1 MTKWTPEQ
9 EYAINKRDKNLL
21 VSAAAGSGKTAV
33 LVERIISLLIKDQVD
48 IDKILVVTFTK
59 AAAAEMRERI
69 SAVLTQEA
77 EKESENEDFLRK
89 QLNLLNKAS
98 ISTLHS
104 FCTQLL
110 RKNFFSLGLDPAFK
124 VADQADL
131 LLIKKEVMEEVLE
144 EAYSSDDPDFKL
156 LIDSYTENKGDEKIE
171 ELIFN
176 LYDFILSQ
184 PQPFKWL
191 EEKINNFQLSQEEIF
206 QSAWMKSIKKSV
218 LLDLDGASHL
228 LAHTIEIAQDPLGP
242 DAYLSALYSD
252 KELMENL
259 KKDVDLYFSGQ
270 PVQIAEKLDFK
281 KFTSIKKE
289 NVLDEDLQERVKK
302 YRDDYKKILNKLF
315 KEELFSREL
324 SSYSKDINDLY
335 HPLKSLYK
343 LTWEFHNLFQ
353 KKKLDKSLV
362 DFNDLEHF
370 SLQVLSNQ
378 ESALALQ
385 EEFSYIFVDEYQ
397 DSNPVQEKII
407 NSIRR
412 ERNLFLVGDVKQSIY
427 KFRLADPELFIEKY
441 KTYSKNPHDDEA
453 LNERIDLAKNFRT
466 RKEILQGINYIFTHL
481 MREEIGGLDY
491 KEDVWLWPGASYGDR
506 DDPEIELNIIN
517 KAESIA
523 ADDFDLELLDL
534 NDAETEAH
542 LIADRIKELLGS
554 PVYDAKKG
562 NFYPADWKDITVLFR
577 SVKNWSLVF
586 NDVFIKAGIP
596 VYADDNQGYF
606 DSLEIKIFL
615 SLLKVIDN
623 KKDDLSLLTLMRSP
637 IGNFTTEDLL
647 EIRKN
652 AADLTYHEAAEA
664 FQLNDSFPL
673 GQKLKEFYQKID
685 DWAQRAKFES
695 TEEFLW
701 SLMLETG
708 FYHYAGAMVKG
719 KERQANLKL
728 LLEKAASLEKRGQPG
743 LFNFIRFSDD
753 FQRARGDMGSAKTI
767 GENENV
773 VRLMTIHKSKGLEFP
788 IVILA
793 AAGKKFNKTDL
804 RGDFLFH
811 KDLGLGPVYVN
822 PQKRIKRESLPRLAL
837 KKEILL
843 ENMAEEMRVLYVAL
857 TRAKDRL
864 ILTATSKDLEKDQEK
879 WLRERS
885 SYEILKAASYL
896 DWLGLVLYSE
906 KGWHEAK
913 DWKVNIINKESI
925 QKEIIREEFNKLQF
939 KEFLEDFSDKLA
951 KYKDDDL
958 NDRFS
963 WAYPRPHL
971 SKIPSKITVSE
982 LNQMQEATM
991 AKMLYQIP
999 PLVKT
1004 PNFLEGKKSFT
1015 AAEKGLITH
1024 FFMQNCSFDSLAG
1037 IEDIKK
1043 EIKRMEEKE
1052 LLTQAEAQQLD
1063 PLIFLQFFNT
1073 ELGQRMIKSGEAK
1086 REVSFVY
1093 KSRAPQEVFIQ
1104 GVIDCYF
1111 PEDDQLVLLDYK
1123 TDFVHEGFEE
1133 DLVKKYAK
1141 QLDLYK
1147 EALEKISG
1155 KKVKESY
1162 IYSFSANKAIQYFH
1176 NKKNKE

>member
-33 LVERIISLLIKDQVD
+33 LVERIIGLLIKDQVD

-69 SAVLTQEA
+69 SSVLSLEA
-77 EKESENEDFLRK
+77 EKESENEEFLRK

-144 EAYSSDDPDFKL
+144 EAYSLEDEDFHL
-156 LIDSYTENKGDEKIE
+156 LIDSYTENKGDAKIE
-171 ELIFN
+171 ELVFS

-184 PQPFKWL
+184 PQPFIWL
-191 EEKINNFQLSQEEIF
+191 KEKIDNFQSSKEEIF
-206 QSAWMKSIKKSV
+206 QSSWMEAIKKSV
-218 LLDLDGASHL
+218 IRDLEGAEVLLNL
-228 LAHTIEIAQDPLGP
+228 TIEAAQDPLGP
-242 DAYLSALYSD
+242 EAYLPALYSD
-252 KELMENL
+252 RDLMVNLRKEINA
-259 KKDVDLYFSGQ
+259 YFSGQ
-270 PVQIAEKLDFK
+270 DFQISGKPLFQ
-281 KFTSIKKE
+281 KFASIKKD
-289 NVLDEDLQERVKK
+289 NVLDEELQEKVKK
-302 YRDDYKKILNKLF
+302 HRDDYKKIINNLF
-315 KEELFSREL
+315 DKEIFSRDI
-324 SSYSKDINDLY
+324 SSYTYDINQLY
-335 HPLKSLYK
+335 SPLKSLYN
-343 LTWEFHNLFQ
+343 LTLEFHNSFQ

-362 DFNDLEHF
+362 DFNDLEHL
-370 SLQVLSNQ
+370 SLQVLENP
-378 ESALALQ
+378 ENAAALK
-385 EEFSYIFVDEYQ
+385 EEFAYIFVDEYQ

-412 ERNLFLVGDVKQSIY
+412 ERNLFLVGDLKQSIY

-441 KTYSKNPHDDEA
+441 KTYSKGPDNQGA
-453 LNERIDLAKNFRT
+453 INERIDLAKNFRT
-466 RKEILQGINYIFTHL
+466 RKEILQGINYIFSKL
-481 MREEIGGLDY
+481 MREEIGGIDY
-491 KEDVWLWPGASYGDR
+491 KEDVWLWPGALYGDR
-506 DDPEIELNIIN
+506 EDPEIELNIIN
-517 KAESIA
+517 KADSLSWE
-523 ADDFDLELLDL
+523 DLDPELLDL
-534 NDAETEAH
+534 TDAETEAH
-542 LIADRIKELLGS
+542 LIAEKIKGLKGSLLYDSKRGS
-554 PVYDAKKG
+554 
-562 NFYPADWKDITVLFR
+562 FYEADWKDITVLFR

-637 IGNFTTEDLL
+637 IGNFSTLELL
-647 EIRKN
+647 EIRKE
-652 AADLTYHEAAEA
+652 APDLAYHEATEAYQLKDHSPLAEKVK
-664 FQLNDSFPL
+664 N
-673 GQKLKEFYQKID
+673 FYQKINL
-685 DWAQRAKFES
+685 WSQRAKFES

-708 FYHYAGAMVKG
+708 FYYYAGAMVKG

-728 LLEKAASLEKRGQPG
+728 LLEKAASLEKRGQAG

-753 FQRARGDMGSAKTI
+753 FQKARGDMGSAKII

-788 IVILA
+788 VVILA
-793 AAGKKFNKTDL
+793 AAGKNFNKSDL

-811 KDLGLGPVYVN
+811 KDLGLGPLYVN
-822 PQKRIKRESLPRLAL
+822 PQKRVKRESLPRLAL

-864 ILTATSKDLEKDQEK
+864 ILTATTKDLEKDQEK
-879 WLRERS
+879 WLRTIS
-885 SYEILKAASYL
+885 NFEIIKADSYL
-896 DWLGLVLYSE
+896 DWLGLVLYWPT
-906 KGWHEAK
+906 GWLEGK
-913 DWKVNIINKESI
+913 DWKVNIIKKENI
-925 QKEIIREEFNKLQF
+925 QKEIIREKLTKSQF
-939 KEFLEDFSDKLA
+939 REFLEDFSSQLTNYEDK
-951 KYKDDDL
+951 DL
-958 NDRFS
+958 NERFS

-982 LNQMQEATM
+982 LNQMREGSLTRN
-991 AKMLYQIP
+991 LYQIP

-1004 PNFLEGKKSFT
+1004 PAFLEGKKSFT

-1024 FFMQNCSFDSLAG
+1024 FFMQNCDLNSLSSLEA
-1037 IEDIKK
+1037 IKA

-1052 LLTQAEAQQLD
+1052 LLTEAEAQILE
-1063 PLIFLQFFNT
+1063 PSVFLQFFMSPI
-1073 ELGQRMIKSGEAK
+1073 GQRMVESNGAK

-1093 KSRAPQEVFIQ
+1093 KSKEPEELFIQ

-1111 PEDDQLVLLDYK
+1111 AEGDQLVLLDYK
-1123 TDFVHEGFEE
+1123 TDFINEGFE
-1133 DLVKKYAK
+1133 DNLVKKYAK

-1162 IYSFSANKAIQYFH
+1162 IYSFAL
-1176 NKKNKE
+1176 NKEIQHFYNK